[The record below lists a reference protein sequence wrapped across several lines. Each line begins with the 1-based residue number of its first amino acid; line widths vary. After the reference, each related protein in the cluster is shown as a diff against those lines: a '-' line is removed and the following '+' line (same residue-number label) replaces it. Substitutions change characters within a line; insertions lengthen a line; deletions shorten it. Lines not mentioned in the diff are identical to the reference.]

1 MENKRIS
8 FVCFLLFV
16 VLTLIFTMSSC
27 ERKSGRQKVVSE
39 RIVDK
44 YDTVDIVF
52 DSIKS
57 VITADNSFDA
67 YIVYNNGEYVNELLK
82 IDYSLANKINL
93 ATKVNAKLKLH
104 IYLVNNK
111 FQSIEE

>member
-1 MENKRIS
+1 MKNFRIIT
-8 FVCFLLFV
+8 FLLAILLFGIAV
-16 VLTLIFTMSSC
+16 CMSSC

-57 VITADNSFDA
+57 VIMADNSFDA

-104 IYLVNNK
+104 IYLVNGR
-111 FQSIEE
+111 FQDIKE

>member
-16 VLTLIFTMSSC
+16 VLTLVFTMTSC

-39 RIVDK
+39 KIID
-44 YDTVDIVF
+44 DTVDIVF

-57 VITADNSFDA
+57 VIMADNSWDT

-82 IDYSLANKINL
+82 VDHSLANKINL
-93 ATKVNAKLKLH
+93 AIKINAKLKLH
-104 IYLVNNK
+104 IYLVNKK